1 MTSHLDLTPDPR
13 ILEVLGDIPFQP
25 WQCMAELVDN
35 SFDAFQSQI
44 DGRRTPSSPQCGW
57 KRQKVLMRM
66 IRLIR
71 AGCGQRPG
79 HGRRFT

>member
-44 DGRRTPSSPQCGW
+44 DRPEDAERRS
-57 KRQKVLMRM
+57 L
-66 IRLIR
+66 
-71 AGCGQRPG
+71 AGSAKKC
-79 HGRRFT
+79 